1 MRDRAVVAAAG
12 AVLGMVGLCC
22 GLPVLL
28 SLGFLGA
35 VAGISL
41 GSWVLI
47 VAGLAT
53 VAFGLRHRYQRG
65 TRSPR
70 PARHEQPAGDQHAD
84 LRVPPTNGISR

>member
-12 AVLGMVGLCC
+12 AVLGMLGLCC

-28 SLGFLGA
+28 SLGFFGA

-47 VAGLAT
+47 VLGLAT
-53 VAFGLRHRYQRG
+53 VAFGLRQRHERR

-70 PARHEQPAGDQHAD
+70 PAQHEQPARDQHD
-84 LRVPPTNGISR
+84 NLGVHPRTES